1 MASTGW
7 YDEEST
13 GRSNDHRYFSNTVAK
28 AFQLFAEP
36 LRFVV
41 VEIDFSNLP
50 LRVFKGG
57 HPADHPPVVYKQ
69 SPGVELS
76 SVWIIAL
83 EFEVQ
88 ELNSTHYSDYSQCAS
103 RSRMNRFLVSIDW
116 EIYLWWIRVK
126 CHWKSDLRSRVQ
138 SLKITVY
145 DGSFSLPLAVGELSE
160 LNPECK
166 WVIAE

>member
-1 MASTGW
+1 MVNWRTVQVSSPNFLLIWIPSYTNYTYRHLSGITKYGVEWSGVSSTGWW

-83 EFEVQ
+83 EFEVH
-88 ELNSTHYSDYSQCAS
+88 ELNFTHYSDYSQCAS

-116 EIYLWWIRVK
+116 EIYLWWIRDK
-126 CHWKSDLRSRVQ
+126 C
-138 SLKITVY
+138 
-145 DGSFSLPLAVGELSE
+145 
-160 LNPECK
+160 
-166 WVIAE
+166 